1 MSKIYSI
8 DLSKIKEKRAALH
21 REYSKLSEKWK
32 RCWSENSGNLTL
44 IMRIQNDMQKIYR
57 ELRETEDSQ
66 NFSSPEEQ
74 KILHDAD
81 LNTLKKLYQKCKM
94 GNLPYGDLINA
105 IEKEIYKKSFTEN
118 KIKIDRIYKLEIF
131 VPSKKH

>member
-1 MSKIYSI
+1 MSKIYST

-44 IMRIQNDMQKIYR
+44 IMRIQNDMQKAYR

-66 NFSSPEEQ
+66 NFSSPEQ
-74 KILHDAD
+74 RKILHDAD
-81 LNTLKKLYQKCKM
+81 LNTLKKLYQKCKRE
-94 GNLPYGDLINA
+94 NLPYGDLING
-105 IEKEIYKKSFTEN
+105 IEKEIYQKYFKEN
-118 KIKIDRIYKLEIF
+118 NIKVDRIYKLEKF
-131 VPSKKH
+131 VPNKKE